1 MMIVH
6 EPFFWALVSM
16 FGLVG
21 AQAVVGN
28 AGLRKYRSLGFFM
41 VTLFALGRVILV
53 LPFIAQ
59 PRFYIAQSRLIGSI
73 IFGSGMI
80 FCLPAFRVKPFTG
93 PDASIGLRTTGFY
106 GTVRNPIYLGELLWC
121 LGWAV
126 MFGSIIGIALVPI
139 WWASLLFLTAIEEDS
154 LEREIGQ
161 PYREYKHRVRGRIIP
176 GLPV

>member
-1 MMIVH
+1 MMIVRD
-6 EPFFWALVSM
+6 PFSWALLSM

-28 AGLRKYRSLGFFM
+28 AGLRRYRSLGLLM
-41 VTLFALGRVILV
+41 VAMFAVGRAILV

-59 PRFYIAQSRLIGSI
+59 PRFYIGQLRLIGSLIFASGI
-73 IFGSGMI
+73 IFA
-80 FCLPAFRVKPFTG
+80 LAAFKIRPFTG
-93 PDASIGLRTTGFY
+93 PDATIGLRTTGFY
-106 GTVRNPIYLGELLWC
+106 GVVRNPIYFGELLWC

-139 WWASLLFLTAIEEDS
+139 WWVSLLFLTAVEEDS
-154 LEREIGQ
+154 LEREVGQ
-161 PYREYKHRVRGRIIP
+161 PYGEYKRRVRGRIIP